1 MSGNLGTYL
10 FSKIPY
16 VAIDLG
22 TVNTLIYFK
31 NKGIVYNEPTILVK
45 DIRTNKIVA
54 IGKIAK
60 QMEGKVNREYVS
72 IRPLQGGT
80 ISDFSNTV
88 DYLEEVFFKMK
99 LSKEI
104 KGGVLLLAAPSK
116 ASKLEIKALKGIAQ
130 NLGAKHIFIE
140 EEVKMAAIGV
150 GMNIENNT
158 GKLVVDIGGGT
169 TDIAIISSGKIVNST
184 SLKIAG
190 NHFDYEI
197 IKLFKNKLRLK
208 IGQRTSEHIK
218 KRYLNLMPYVNK
230 GTTVSVLGGEIGSNL
245 PRRGNLDLK
254 DLREAVMPGIR
265 RIAIE
270 IHALLEDSPP
280 QIVGD
285 IKKKGIVLCGGGAL
299 IQGLDK
305 YLESKFNLEVVVS
318 DAPLTAVVDGAIM
331 FDEIIANRLVNYEE
345 WLKEEEFLFNS

>member
-22 TVNTLIYFK
+22 TVNTLVYFK
-31 NKGIVYNEPTILVK
+31 TKGIIYNEPTILVK
-45 DIRTNKIVA
+45 DVRTKKIVA
-54 IGKIAK
+54 LGQRAK

-88 DYLEEVFFKMK
+88 DYLEEVFYRTK
-99 LSKEI
+99 LKQEMTD
-104 KGGVLLLAAPSK
+104 GVLLLAAPSK
-116 ASKLEIKALKGIAQ
+116 ATKLEIKALKGIAS
-130 NLGAKHIFIE
+130 NLGAKHVFIE
-140 EEVKMAAIGV
+140 EEVKMAAIGAGV
-150 GMNIENNT
+150 EIEENI
-158 GKLVVDIGGGT
+158 GKLIVDIGGGT
-169 TDIAIISSGKIVNST
+169 TDIAIISSGQIVNST

-197 IKLFKNKLRLK
+197 IKLFKNKLRLRV
-208 IGQRTSEHIK
+208 GQRTAEHVK
-218 KRYLNLMPYVNK
+218 KKFLNLMPYVNK
-230 GTTVSVLGGEIGSNL
+230 GTIVSVLGGEIGSNL
-245 PRRGNLDLK
+245 PRRAQMDLK
-254 DLREAVMPGIR
+254 DLREAVMPGVR

-270 IHALLEDSPP
+270 IHSLLEDSPP

-285 IKKKGIVLCGGGAL
+285 VKKNGIVLCGGGAL

-305 YLESKFNLEVVVS
+305 YLESKFNLEVSVA
-318 DAPLTAVVDGAIM
+318 DNPLTSVIDGAIM
-331 FDEIIANRLVNYEE
+331 FDEIIAKRLTNYEE